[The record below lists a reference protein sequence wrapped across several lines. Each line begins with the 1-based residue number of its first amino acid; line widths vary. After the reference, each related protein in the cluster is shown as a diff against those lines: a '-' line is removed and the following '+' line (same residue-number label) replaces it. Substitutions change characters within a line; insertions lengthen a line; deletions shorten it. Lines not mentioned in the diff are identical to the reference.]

1 MIQCYKTTAIQGVLV
16 RSAVSGSKI
25 LAVSAIAVLLLLVNS
40 LALLDT
46 APARAQEQYLDQY
59 LGQYQIPDQHQT
71 ADQYAMEGLLAN
83 SIVYFPYGDGLTYS
97 CAGGPPFIVDTM
109 SAEGTEGNCAL
120 EQIGALPAGVV
131 CDIPT
136 TITFVHDMNQEEL
149 DGWSCQ

>member
-1 MIQCYKTTAIQGVLV
+1 V
-16 RSAVSGSKI
+16 RAAVAGSKI

-59 LGQYQIPDQHQT
+59 LAQYQTSDQYQT
-71 ADQYAMEGLLAN
+71 ANQYAMEGLLAN

-97 CAGGPPFIVDTM
+97 CAGGPPFIVDNM